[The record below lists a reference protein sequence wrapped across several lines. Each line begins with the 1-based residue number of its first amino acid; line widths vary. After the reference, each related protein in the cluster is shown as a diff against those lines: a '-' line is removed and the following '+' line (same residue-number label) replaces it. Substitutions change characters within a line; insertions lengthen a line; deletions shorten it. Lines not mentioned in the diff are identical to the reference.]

1 MAKTYGSLFPRIY
14 DFQALHAAYRRA
26 RAGKRDRPEVQ
37 RFEQDLEGNLIELQN
52 ELIWGT
58 YRTGQ
63 YRTFEVHEPKARK
76 VAALPFRDRVV
87 QHALVAVIEPL
98 WERRFIADS
107 YACRPGRGTH
117 RGADRAQ
124 QMLRQVKRQHGRVCV
139 LKGDVKSYFASID
152 HEILKRLIRR
162 RIRCGRT
169 LALLDQIIA
178 SADQINATPGVG
190 LPIGNLVSQ
199 LAANIYLHELDSFAK
214 HELRERH
221 YIRYMDDFVIVHHD
235 KAHLHQARQ
244 RIDEFLQTR
253 LRLQTNAKTQVYPVG
268 LLRGRALDYLGYQIW
283 PTHRRMRRNSIVRIS
298 RTLRRLQRLYA
309 RGQVGLERVRASIV
323 SWVAHASH
331 AQARGLTS
339 RLLAGARFSRDTSQA
354 WHLAPPRMEHPRC
367 PSPPAA

>member
-1 MAKTYGSLFPRIY
+1 MAKTYGNLFPRVY

-37 RFEQDLEGNLIELQN
+37 HFEQDLEGNLIQLQN

-63 YRTFEVHEPKARK
+63 YRTFEIFEPKARK
-76 VAALPFRDRVV
+76 VAALPFSDRVV
-87 QHALVAVIEPL
+87 QHSLVAVIEPL

-117 RGADRAQ
+117 RGADRVQ
-124 QMLRQVKRQHGRVCV
+124 EMLRRVKREHGRVYV

-152 HEILKRLIRR
+152 HAILGRLIRKR
-162 RIRCGRT
+162 VRCART
-169 LALLDQIIA
+169 LSLLDQIIA
-178 SADQINATPGVG
+178 SSDQINATPGVG

-199 LAANIYLHELDSFAK
+199 LAANIYLHELDAFAK

-235 KAHLHQARQ
+235 KAHLHEARD
-244 RIDEFLQTR
+244 RIDVFLQER
-253 LRLQTNAKTQVYPVG
+253 LRLQTNSKTQVYPVG
-268 LLRGRALDYLGYQIW
+268 MVRGRALDYLGYQIW
-283 PTHRRMRRNSIVRIS
+283 PTHRRMRRSSIVRIS

-309 RGQVGLERVRASIV
+309 AGQVGLARVRASLT
-323 SWVAHASH
+323 SWMAHAAH
-331 AQARGLTS
+331 AQALGLQRAVLSAATF
-339 RLLAGARFSRDTSQA
+339 ARSDSQ
-354 WHLAPPRMEHPRC
+354 E
-367 PSPPAA
+367 PPAAAQAKGQP